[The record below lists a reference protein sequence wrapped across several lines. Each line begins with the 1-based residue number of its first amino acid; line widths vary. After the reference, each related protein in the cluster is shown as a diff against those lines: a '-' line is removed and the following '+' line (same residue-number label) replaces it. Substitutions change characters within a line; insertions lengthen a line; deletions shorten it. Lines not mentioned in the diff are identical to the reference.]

1 MRSGDDTSTNEKKAT
16 FVGEEGGDR
25 QATPESELL
34 AACVLSVISLGAI
47 YFAIGLEV
55 PGSVLTAPA
64 LFPIITGVGLLLMAL
79 GLGATAVRRGAR
91 FHIDGP
97 RRWAAAIG
105 ADDEI
110 RRGGLLI
117 AIIAAYI
124 LAVDWGG
131 FDLRMPTD
139 FFVFRFSSYELFS
152 IVALSGILRLF
163 WRARLRYCV
172 LVATLWSV
180 ALASVFRYG
189 FHILLPGSG

>member
-1 MRSGDDTSTNEKKAT
+1 MRSGDDTMPNEKNAV
-16 FVGEEGGDR
+16 FAGEEGGAR
-25 QATPESELL
+25 QATPESALL
-34 AACVLSVISLGAI
+34 AACVLSVIALAAI

-55 PGSVLTAPA
+55 PGSLLTAPA
-64 LFPIITGVGLLLMAL
+64 LFPIITGIGLLLMAF
-79 GLGATAVRRGAR
+79 GLGITAIRRGAR
-91 FHIDGP
+91 FQVDGP
-97 RRWAAAIG
+97 RRWATAIG

-110 RRGGLLI
+110 RRAGLLI
-117 AIIAAYI
+117 AIIAVYV
-124 LAVDWGG
+124 LAVDWFG

-163 WRARLRYCV
+163 WRAPLRFCV
-172 LVATLWSV
+172 LVATLWSL

>member
-1 MRSGDDTSTNEKKAT
+1 MKSGDDTSPDEKAV

-34 AACVLSVISLGAI
+34 AASVLSLISLAAI
-47 YFAIGLEV
+47 YFALEWKV

-64 LFPIITGVGLLLMAL
+64 LFPVITGIGLLLMAL
-79 GLGATAVRRGAR
+79 GLGARAYRRGAR
-91 FHIDGP
+91 FQLAGL
-97 RRWAAAIG
+97 RRWAAATG

-117 AIIAAYI
+117 AIIAAYV
-124 LAVDWGG
+124 LAIDWFG
-131 FDLRMPTD
+131 FDLRIPTD

-152 IVALSGILRLF
+152 IIALSGTLRLF
-163 WRARLRYCV
+163 WRAPVLHCV
-172 LVATLWSV
+172 LVATLWSL
-180 ALASVFRYG
+180 ALANVFRYG

>member
-1 MRSGDDTSTNEKKAT
+1 MSSGDDTSPDEKKAA
-16 FVGEEGGDR
+16 FVGEEGGDK

-34 AACVLSVISLGAI
+34 AACVLSVISVAAI

-64 LFPIITGVGLLLMAL
+64 LFPIVTGVGLLFMAL
-79 GLGATAVRRGAR
+79 GLGVMAFRRGAR
-91 FHIDGP
+91 FETAGLQ
-97 RRWAAAIG
+97 RWAAAMG

-117 AIIAAYI
+117 VIIAAYV
-124 LAVDWGG
+124 LAVDWFG
-131 FDLRMPTD
+131 FDLRIPTD

-152 IVALSGILRLF
+152 IVALGAILRLF
-163 WRARLRYCV
+163 WRAPLRYCI
-172 LVATLWSV
+172 LVATVWSI

>member
-1 MRSGDDTSTNEKKAT
+1 MRSGDDTLPNEKKAA

-34 AACVLSVISLGAI
+34 AACVLSVIALAAI

-55 PGSVLTAPA
+55 PGSLLTAPA
-64 LFPIITGVGLLLMAL
+64 LFPIITGIGLLLMAL
-79 GLGATAVRRGAR
+79 GLGTMADRRGAR
-91 FHIDGP
+91 FQIDGL
-97 RRWAAAIG
+97 RRWAAAMG

-110 RRGGLLI
+110 RRGGFLI
-117 AIIAAYI
+117 AIIAVYI
-124 LAVDWGG
+124 LAVDWVG
-131 FDLRMPTD
+131 FDLRLPTD

-152 IVALSGILRLF
+152 IIALSGILRLF
-163 WRARLRYCV
+163 WRAPLRFCV
-172 LVATLWSV
+172 LVATLWSI

>member
-1 MRSGDDTSTNEKKAT
+1 MSSGDDTSPDEKKAA
-16 FVGEEGGDR
+16 FVGEEGGDKK
-25 QATPESELL
+25 ATPESELL
-34 AACVLSVISLGAI
+34 AACVLSVISVAAI

-64 LFPIITGVGLLLMAL
+64 LFPIVTGVGLLFMAL
-79 GLGATAVRRGAR
+79 GLGVMAFRRGAR
-91 FHIDGP
+91 FETAGL
-97 RRWAAAIG
+97 RRWAAAMG

-117 AIIAAYI
+117 VIIAAYV
-124 LAVDWGG
+124 LAVDWFG
-131 FDLRMPTD
+131 FDLRIPTD

-152 IVALSGILRLF
+152 IVALGAILRLF
-163 WRARLRYCV
+163 WRAPLRYCI
-172 LVATLWSV
+172 LVATVWSI